1 MASDGP
7 GNSSV
12 KNETTANS
20 LKEGKYTLRTVGKW
34 ENSTPGNVL
43 ERGSSTQYS
52 VMAYMGKGLKKE
64 WIYVYA

>member
-1 MASDGP
+1 MASDRP
-7 GNSSV
+7 GNNSV

-20 LKEGKYTLRTVGKW
+20 LKEGKQTLRTVGKW
-34 ENSTPGNVL
+34 ANSIPGNVL

-52 VMAYMGKGLKKE
+52 VMAYMGKELKKG